1 MTTPANLWGDKWGG
15 PPRRLRVRDQA
26 LSRRRARQMSRRFA
40 GVGVGI
46 SAARLQ
52 KIAAGAPV
60 ESNELVDV
68 NFALAATEIKREE
81 RRAKLKRSQRRGIRW
96 LMVAGLVLV
105 ALNLLL
111 CMAYAFVSMALHEWP
126 F

>member
-1 MTTPANLWGDKWGG
+1 
-15 PPRRLRVRDQA
+15 
-26 LSRRRARQMSRRFA
+26 MSRRFA

-46 SAARLQ
+46 PAARLQ
-52 KIAAGAPV
+52 KIAAGAPA